1 METQGTSIKRLSYLL
16 LDMVNGG
23 LPSDDSKINYRVA
36 REHIRNAVAYQLRLR
51 FFEEKNNS
59 DSNYVGIPTSKE
71 VEVKYD
77 EDMGSYYVETLGES
91 IDLGGAR
98 SISISNLNRNSR
110 WAMKFTGITLNE
122 AFAQRG
128 LTSLPNTIQYYLDGD
143 KIYFMNGDVSDLPKV
158 RLTQYN
164 LLPKDDDSE
173 IPSDIG
179 GRALSEAFRIA
190 MGEIQI
196 PSDRSNDGVPNN

>member
-1 METQGTSIKRLSYLL
+1 METTNTNIKRLSYLL

-23 LPSDDSKINYRVA
+23 LPTDDSKINYRVA

-59 DSNYVGIPTSKE
+59 DSNYIGIPTSKE

-128 LTSLPNTIQYYLDGD
+128 LTSLPNVVQYYLDGD
-143 KIYFMNGDVSDLPKV
+143 RVYFTNADISGLEKV

-164 LLPKDDDSE
+164 LLPKDDEAD
-173 IPSDIG
+173 IPSDIA
-179 GRALSEAFRIA
+179 GRALTEAFRIA